1 MAEFLTV
8 VGITIA
14 AATAFMAVAL
24 YVMEKF
30 LGK

>member
-8 VGITIA
+8 VGITITA
-14 AATAFMAVAL
+14 AVTFMAVAL